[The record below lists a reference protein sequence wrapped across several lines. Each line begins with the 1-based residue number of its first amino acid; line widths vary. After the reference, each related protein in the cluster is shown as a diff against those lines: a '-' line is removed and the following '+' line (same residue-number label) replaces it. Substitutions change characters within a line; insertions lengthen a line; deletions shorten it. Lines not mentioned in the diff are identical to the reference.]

1 MSTILDALRKAQ
13 NEQIP
18 NQSHKNKRGADNDS
32 LLSPRHNRP
41 IDHTNRRVYI
51 IGCLGA
57 LILSLTAWFLYGLPK
72 KQIQPAATISTPLPA
87 SSSRNQSKTV
97 PATAPQSAV
106 PVSTYKQ
113 PHTQTIRDDEE
124 TAPTPPPSPRRSAP
138 QPSVAVRQQN
148 RNIVH
153 TAPEGVKISGIA
165 WHDLRL
171 HRRAVVND
179 ALVSE
184 GETTAGAKVIE
195 IKQHAVVIEKSG
207 VLYEVVLP

>member
-13 NEQIP
+13 NEQSP
-18 NQSHKNKRGADNDS
+18 SQAQNPKGVAGGNT
-32 LLSPRHNRP
+32 LLAQRQRNSKLHS
-41 IDHTNRRVYI
+41 NRRALI
-51 IGCLGA
+51 IGCIGA
-57 LILSLTAWFLYGLPK
+57 LVLPLTAWFLYGLPK
-72 KQIQPAATISTPLPA
+72 KQIQPAATVSTSLPA
-87 SSSRNQSKTV
+87 SSSSNQSTPV

-106 PVSTYKQ
+106 PVSTYTQ
-113 PHTQTIRDDEE
+113 THTQTIRDDEE

-207 VLYEVVLP
+207 VLYEVALP